1 MDYEYAITLIN
12 STSGINISSGEFD
25 SIRRALLGL
34 HQALGLEEK
43 FDIVMEDYAELE
55 AELLKG
61 AALNIYF
68 SDPSWNSKASF
79 QEKLNRL
86 LLHLLSSVRM
96 YRDHSRSNFSEIF
109 GRSSQERQDLIES
122 EKKECRD
129 IFAYRVLEQLRNYS
143 QHRNLPID
151 NIQYKYLRLDSALST
166 HTIELVID
174 INRLEDDRDF
184 KEILKEWKESEQE
197 WKKSVME
204 IPGKNY
210 FPLKPLIRDY
220 ISSVSRIHRHVRESL
235 KPKIE
240 EWETTVEFAVAKV
253 RESFGEDEIP
263 LSEIARINLEDGQH
277 RDVIER
283 HFLAVDEI
291 IKRRKRLERKNGQL
305 HNMSLNRISIT
316 GA

>member
-1 MDYEYAITLIN
+1 
-12 STSGINISSGEFD
+12 
-25 SIRRALLGL
+25 
-34 HQALGLEEK
+34 
-43 FDIVMEDYAELE
+43 
-55 AELLKG
+55 
-61 AALNIYF
+61 
-68 SDPSWNSKASF
+68 
-79 QEKLNRL
+79 
-86 LLHLLSSVRM
+86 
-96 YRDHSRSNFSEIF
+96 
-109 GRSSQERQDLIES
+109 
-122 EKKECRD
+122 
-129 IFAYRVLEQLRNYS
+129 
-143 QHRNLPID
+143 
-151 NIQYKYLRLDSALST
+151 
-166 HTIELVID
+166 
-174 INRLEDDRDF
+174 
-184 KEILKEWKESEQE
+184 
-197 WKKSVME
+197 ME